1 MVPFQRAERPVKC
14 ANDWPTLPNLS
25 EAAIHVRI
33 LHSSQH
39 FPTLK
44 FLQSCMT
51 NETKFILKKS
61 DNLAEEITIDFNYT
75 CLRADAING
84 INKFS

>member
-1 MVPFQRAERPVKC
+1 
-14 ANDWPTLPNLS
+14 
-25 EAAIHVRI
+25 
-33 LHSSQH
+33 
-39 FPTLK
+39 
-44 FLQSCMT
+44 MT

-75 CLRADAING
+75 CLQADAING